1 MVMQEVFKQLIKN
14 EIAPLFKEDG
24 FKKKG
29 NNFAKLF
36 SDFAWT
42 VNIQSSKWNT
52 KEEVEFTINTGIFT
66 DKLYGIGY
74 RKEPPKF
81 PTEINSVL
89 RHRISELKNEQHYWY
104 KINLSSDLE
113 KVKDEVRSDIENFIF
128 PYFKKFQTIEDVM
141 QEMKREEAED
151 FYGSDFDLT
160 ILYQV
165 YGFNKEAQERM
176 MKAYNHYDYIQDR
189 EYIRDLADELNLSID
204 KQNTL

>member
-1 MVMQEVFKQLIKN
+1 MQEVFKQLIKN
-14 EIAPLFKEDG
+14 EIAPLFKENS
-24 FKKKG
+24 FKKNG
-29 NNFAKLF
+29 NNFARTF

-52 KEEVEFTINTGIFT
+52 KEEVEFTINTGIFM

-74 RKEPPKF
+74 REVPSKF
-81 PTEINSVL
+81 PTEIQSVL
-89 RHRISELKNEQHYWY
+89 RHRISKLKNEQDYWY
-104 KINLSSDLE
+104 KINLSSDIE
-113 KVKDEVRSDIENFIF
+113 KVKHEVKSDIENLIF

-141 QEMKREEAED
+141 QEMKREEEEY

-165 YGFNKEAQERM
+165 YGNNKEAQERM
-176 MKAYNHYDYIQDR
+176 MKAYNHYDYIQNW

>member
-1 MVMQEVFKQLIKN
+1 MIMQEVFKQLIKD
-14 EIAPLFKEDG
+14 EIAPLFKENG

-29 NNFAKLF
+29 NNFAKTF

-66 DKLYGIGY
+66 DKLFGIGY
-74 RKEPPKF
+74 REKPPKF

-89 RHRISELKNEQHYWY
+89 RHRISKLKNEQDYWY

-113 KVKDEVRSDIENFIF
+113 KVKQEVSSDIESLVF
-128 PYFKKFQTIEDVM
+128 PYFEKFQTIEDVM
-141 QEMKREEAED
+141 QEMKREESQD
-151 FYGSDFDLT
+151 SYSDLELT

-165 YGFNKEAQERM
+165 YGYYKEAQERII
-176 MKAYNHYDYIQDR
+176 KAYNESSYKS
-189 EYIRDLADELNLSID
+189 YIREVADQLNLSIE
-204 KQNTL
+204 